1 MSARILIVDD
11 HEAIRSIIDAILT
24 HAGYECMT
32 AGTGETA
39 LQMARRFRFDLV
51 ILDVNMPQ
59 MSGLEVLARIRRW
72 APSVLM
78 VTANSSVDTVRE
90 AVALGCDGYVAKP
103 IEPAALLGRVQR
115 VLARRSGAE

>member
-78 VTANSSVDTVRE
+78 VTANSSIETVRE
-90 AVALGCDGYVAKP
+90 AVALGCNGYVAKP

-115 VLARRSGAE
+115 VLSRRSGAE